1 MVLNCSCTFFMFVYL
16 KWASP
21 FHLRDTLSGF
31 LQTEPQNLSSSLDFF
46 RLNLKTLFLSG
57 FLQTEPQN
65 LSFSKTIDLP
75 CFLLSHGC
83 FPIVSPCTVSVYARL
98 VHCLCCTC
106 ARSPCVR
113 MHECGLRIVLLNQI
127 WGIVDTFIVI
137 VILQARHKIWGIVDS
152 FIIVVLL

>member
-1 MVLNCSCTFFMFVYL
+1 MLGFKLFMHFFHVCIPEMSFPIPSERHPL
-16 KWASP
+16 WI
-21 FHLRDTLSGF
+21 
-31 LQTEPQNLSSSLDFF
+31 SSDWTS
-46 RLNLKTLFLSG
+46 KPLFLSG

-106 ARSPCVR
+106 ACSPCVR